1 MMRTALKLE
10 FEQKKTGTHL
20 SAPRF
25 EFQLGL
31 FRTDQYFLRARKPR
45 DSPPRESLGRP
56 DENPPRA
63 APPLLEFEAF
73 EVALEV
79 LPELLPEEF
88 ELLGR

>member
-1 MMRTALKLE
+1 M
-10 FEQKKTGTHL
+10 

-45 DSPPRESLGRP
+45 DSPGRESLGRP
-56 DENPPRA
+56 DENPPRD

-73 EVALEV
+73 DVPPEVLLEV
-79 LPELLPEEF
+79 PLEVLPEEF